1 MNIIGPMSMMTST
14 IRMKTAMIAAAMIA
28 AAMIAA
34 AMIMDYTR
42 QGIPKIAFTTIMIS
56 GGIIKMTTHLT

>member
-1 MNIIGPMSMMTST
+1 MMTST
-14 IRMKTAMIAAAMIA
+14 IRMKI
-28 AAMIAA
+28 AMIAA